1 MAKAIKYHRLLPDRP
16 VPGRGRCLLQHIR
29 HDVPYDAKCAC
40 LETRTRY
47 TLHSTKALHFAQA
60 RHNLATKSQWHASAL
75 QQNEAK
81 FSSVRDIAPHRR
93 PNIRTRPFRGTE
105 AFPHPSQ
112 YATPCQ
118 VTQNS
123 HASQYARWLLN
134 TCHTP
139 TLAACQG
146 TASYSPHTSHTL
158 TLHAG
163 TKWFES
169 ETSPLP

>member
-1 MAKAIKYHRLLPDRP
+1 VAKAIKYHRLLPDRP
-16 VPGRGRCLLQHIR
+16 MPGRGRCLLQHIR
-29 HDVPYDAKCAC
+29 HEVPYNAKCAC
-40 LETRTRY
+40 LETQTRY

-123 HASQYARWLLN
+123 HASQCAR
-134 TCHTP
+134 
-139 TLAACQG
+139 
-146 TASYSPHTSHTL
+146 
-158 TLHAG
+158 
-163 TKWFES
+163 
-169 ETSPLP
+169 